1 MFYLTYRLVT
11 AILFAVIATS
21 SAIEVCQGQ
30 SIGRGSINA
39 IRQAPQI
46 PISENTLYSES
57 LSPNSFKSYK
67 LEVFSKSLLIFCLKI
82 DTKEAQLESD
92 YYGPV
97 SRASMTFPP
106 FPEDVEGHFYYV
118 TAEGEVTITI
128 ANPQQD
134 QTVHYRFFI
143 DLSEPLQANNSKIMP
158 LEGCPV
164 AFHVDLK
171 RDDELSM
178 DIACDPSSP
187 LEVRTYCLYYVREFG
202 SEGYLLKLYAETSQT
217 TLEFSA
223 ALEGRYYI
231 IIRPVEEGEPGI
243 SHIIEPIGYLAILS
257 LLSTVVSPL
266 WNQEWLWPFVGIALS
281 VLLSS
286 LFLTKIR
293 NLRSSDKTVRYTLL
307 SDCCSFV
314 TLALSGSLI
323 GAYNSRTFALMPL
336 LYSSILVYGLSL
348 GSQIYAAHSSRKSP
362 VAICPHCHKKI
373 DLAEN
378 SFCCDR
384 KIKRISEA
392 WYLAPAAFGLLF
404 FLGCSSIGF
413 YSTDYYGTGFPTLP
427 ATSYWLGGG
436 GCVVG
441 GLAAWAVTRGTDRKK
456 SWTFLAVGFALS
468 CFFPLLIGFTMD
480 LTGLFRPV
488 HELELFPDAGIA
500 RLLIRVNALPTIP
513 LGFILAFAI
522 SAAGLSYLLLRQ
534 IRMSIV
540 RSVVNSDSQSS

>member
-1 MFYLTYRLVT
+1 MFYHTYKLVT

-30 SIGRGSINA
+30 STGRGSPDA
-39 IRQAPQI
+39 IRQAPHI

-57 LSPNSFKSYK
+57 LSPNSFKSYT
-67 LEVFSKSLLIFCLKI
+67 LEVLSKSLLIFCLKI
-82 DTKEAQLESD
+82 DTEGAQLESD
-92 YYGPV
+92 YYGPI
-97 SRASMTFPP
+97 SRASTAFPP
-106 FPEDVEGHFYYV
+106 FPEDVEGHLYYV
-118 TAEGEVTITI
+118 AAEGEVTITI

-143 DLSEPLQANNSKIMP
+143 DLSGPLQASNSKIMP

-178 DIACDPSSP
+178 DMTSDPSSP
-187 LEVRTYCLYYVREFG
+187 LEVRTYFLYYVRELG
-202 SEGYLLKLYAETSQT
+202 SEGYLLKLYAETSQR

-243 SHIIEPIGYLAILS
+243 SHIIEPIGYLVALS
-257 LLSTVVSPL
+257 LASTIISPL

-286 LFLTKIR
+286 LFLTKIK
-293 NLRSSDKTVRYTLL
+293 NLRSSEKTVRYTLL

-314 TLALSGSLI
+314 TLALFGSLI

-348 GSQIYAAHSSRKSP
+348 GSQIYAAHLSRKSP
-362 VAICPHCHKKI
+362 VAICPHCFKRI
-373 DLAEN
+373 NLAEN
-378 SFCCDR
+378 SFCCDK

-404 FLGCSSIGF
+404 FLGFSSIGF

-427 ATSYWLGGG
+427 TTSYWLAGV

-456 SWTFLAVGFALS
+456 SWTFLAVGLAS
-468 CFFPLLIGFTMD
+468 SYFFPILIGFTVD

-488 HELELFPDAGIA
+488 HELELYPNAGIA
-500 RLLIRVNALPTIP
+500 RLLIQVNALPTIP
-513 LGFILAFAI
+513 LGFILAFA
-522 SAAGLSYLLLRQ
+522 SLATGLSYLLLRQ
-534 IRMSIV
+534 VKMSFV
-540 RSVVNSDSQSS
+540 RSVVNSNVQSS